1 MRLLVIEDE
10 ARLAQTLAELLH
22 RQGYTADISGDGLSG
37 LDNAA
42 SDIYDLVVLDAM
54 LPGMDGFTLLRKL
67 RAGGH
72 AVPVLM
78 LTARSDLSDRVQGLD
93 CGADYYLTKPFEPEE
108 LLACVP
114 ELADL
119 CEVSAV
125 QVFNLDSTN
134 VGPAQWQSIVRCI
147 KENYDACDGFVI
159 AHGTDTMA
167 YTAAALSYMV
177 QNSAKPV
184 VLTGSQ
190 KSIYNRDTDA
200 RNNLY
205 RAFVYAVSDGAW
217 GVQLVFDNKVI
228 LGTRARKTRTRSFNA
243 FSSID
248 YPETAV
254 FRDTRLVT
262 FLRRPTEQP
271 PVRFYERL
279 EPAVFVLR
287 LVPGMRADIIPLL
300 APHYR
305 ALVLESFGVG
315 GLPGGEHGEMFAALR
330 RWCESGRLAV
340 FTTQVPHEGC
350 DLAVYEVGRAV
361 GELPGVLEARDM
373 TPEAVAVK
381 LMWALGQTGDR
392 EKAARLFETPIE
404 YDIM

>member
-1 MRLLVIEDE
+1 MKKILFIATGGTIASAKTEN
-10 ARLAQTLAELLH
+10 
-22 RQGYTADISGDGLSG
+22 GLTPAITS
-37 LDNAA
+37 
-42 SDIYDLVVLDAM
+42 
-54 LPGMDGFTLLRKL
+54 
-67 RAGGH
+67 
-72 AVPVLM
+72 
-78 LTARSDLSDRVQGLD
+78 
-93 CGADYYLTKPFEPEE
+93 EE
-108 LLACVP
+108 LLNAVP
-114 ELADL
+114 QVKNL
-119 CEVSAV
+119 CAV
-125 QVFNLDSTN
+125 DTVQPYSLDSTN
-134 VGPAQWQSIVRCI
+134 MCWKQWIHVAEIIRDSYA
-147 KENYDACDGFVI
+147 KYDGFVI

-262 FLRRPTEQP
+262 FLRRPTDQP

-381 LMWALGQTGDR
+381 LMWALGQTEDR